1 MKVRILISEMGDF
14 AMGLKIH
21 IVLQCAATF
30 LQVVIPSIP
39 GITPEWKDFGHAIV
53 GGIQGALGVLA
64 HFRNPDG
71 TSAVVAYERGMK
83 IEPPKGE

>member
-1 MKVRILISEMGDF
+1 MKVRILISELGDF

-21 IVLQCAATF
+21 IILQCMATF

-71 TSAVVAYERGMK
+71 TSVKAAYAPTEK
-83 IEPPKGE
+83 Q